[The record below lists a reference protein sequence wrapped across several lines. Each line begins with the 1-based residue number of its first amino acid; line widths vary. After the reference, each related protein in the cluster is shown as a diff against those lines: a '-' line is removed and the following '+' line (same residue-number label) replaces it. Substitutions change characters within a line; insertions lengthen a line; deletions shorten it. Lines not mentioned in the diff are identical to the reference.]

1 MEGWA
6 VASCESL
13 AADLQVRV
21 QIRSGFVLSLKFYNR
36 VRVLGVRV
44 LACLFLERRGG
55 SQFWGLGLWGLALI

>member
-44 LACLFLERRGG
+44 LVVFFGRRGG
-55 SQFWGLGLWGLALI
+55 SQFWGLGLWG